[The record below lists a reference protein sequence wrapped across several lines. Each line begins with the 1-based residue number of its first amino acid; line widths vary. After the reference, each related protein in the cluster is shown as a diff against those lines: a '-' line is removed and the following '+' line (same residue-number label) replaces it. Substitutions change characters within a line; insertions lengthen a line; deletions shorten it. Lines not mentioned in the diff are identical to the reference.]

1 MKTFIHPDVQERGFI
16 TLAIRLI
23 VSGLKNDYRR
33 AFIKELKL
41 VQNEKILYTDSSKI
55 QCLPPTSK
63 TNS

>member
-41 VQNEKILYTDSSKI
+41 VQNEKILYTDSSKN
-55 QCLPPTSK
+55 QC
-63 TNS
+63 